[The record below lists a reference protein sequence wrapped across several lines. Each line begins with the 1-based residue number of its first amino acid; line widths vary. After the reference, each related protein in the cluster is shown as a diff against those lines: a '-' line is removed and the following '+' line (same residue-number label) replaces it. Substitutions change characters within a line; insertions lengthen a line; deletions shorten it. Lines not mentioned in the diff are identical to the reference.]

1 MFKNIFCETMA
12 ADNFYTKQT
21 MHIDNFFVS
30 LAAELHYK

>member
-1 MFKNIFCETMA
+1 MA

-30 LAAELHYK
+30 LAAELHYKYIIYKI